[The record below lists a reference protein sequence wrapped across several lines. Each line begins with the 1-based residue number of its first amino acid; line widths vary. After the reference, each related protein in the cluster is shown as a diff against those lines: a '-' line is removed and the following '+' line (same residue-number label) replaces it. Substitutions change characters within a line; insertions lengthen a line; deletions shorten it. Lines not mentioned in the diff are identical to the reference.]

1 MSFYLWLSKMTK
13 NKERM
18 ELGVR
23 YVQQKG
29 GSMQVTIPTQV
40 VDIMRLDVGDQN
52 IFYYDK
58 GTKRIMLGKIAK
70 EDILRAQKMVS
81 LEFSVS
87 KDLYDK
93 ITHKGKT
100 K

>member
-1 MSFYLWLSKMTK
+1 MTK
-13 NKERM
+13 NKERI

-29 GSMQVTIPTQV
+29 GSLQVTVPTEV
-40 VDIMRLDVGDQN
+40 VDIMRLDIGDQI

-58 GTKRIMLGKIAK
+58 GAKRITLGKIAK
-70 EDILRAQKMVS
+70 EDILHARKMVS
-81 LEFSVS
+81 LEFSVP

-93 ITHKGKT
+93 ITDEGKA